1 MDDSKY
7 PDNYLRGACNM
18 STPESETKKES
29 SSVFSTGKALI
40 AAVVLA
46 AALGV
51 PWWVTMI
58 PEFNFTQ

>member
-1 MDDSKY
+1 
-7 PDNYLRGACNM
+7 M
-18 STPESETKKES
+18 STPESDYAAETKKES

-58 PEFNFTQ
+58 PQFNFTQ